1 MKHFLSLLILLQASF
16 IGAQAFY
23 DLDQIETIEITFD
36 FANWDAVLDD
46 AYDSGEYTFASEVII
61 NGIGYDSVGV
71 KYKGNST
78 YNPNQTKNPF
88 HIELDTYKEQDH
100 EGYKDIKLSNV
111 AKDPSFL
118 REVLSYEIIRK
129 YMAAPLSNYANV
141 FVNGELIGLYSNSE
155 SITKTFVSDRFNSKS
170 NDFIKC
176 NPPAGAGPN
185 SSDYPS
191 LEYLGQDSASYVDAY
206 EIKSD
211 DGWQGLINLCDTL
224 ENNPEELESI
234 LDVDRAIWML
244 ALDNVLVNLDSY
256 IGGFKQNYYLYKD
269 DNGRFNP
276 IIWDLNESFAGFTN
290 SGAGNL
296 NNNTSKQ
303 QMSHL
308 LHENDDSFP
317 LVQKILSVPIY
328 RRMYLAHYKT
338 ILLENFGNGSYAIT
352 AQTLQDLIAA
362 SVEEDNN
369 KFYTYNNFIDNLN
382 TDIGGGGGPGGG
394 GPGGS
399 KIGITNLMDSRSSYL
414 LGLSDFN
421 QTEPEISDINLST
434 STPTINEPL
443 SISAN
448 VADAERVFLGFR
460 NTVNGVFRRV
470 EMFDDGMNNDGA
482 AGDQVYGTTLT
493 IERPSTQYYIYA
505 ENDEAGKFSP
515 ERAEYE
521 YHTITAGFVSGVVG
535 DLVINEFMA
544 SNDETEADQDGEF
557 DDWIELYNNG
567 TSSIALDGY
576 FLSDN
581 FENLMKWEFPEG
593 TSIDADGY
601 LMVWCDEDGEQE
613 GLHANFKLSSGGE
626 VIFLVNPEGEVIDE
640 IVFDEQT
647 TDVSTGRFPNG
658 TGDFQ
663 AMTPTFNGENMGT
676 TSLFDQ
682 LQSELGFKIYPN
694 PANNELF
701 VSSEQIIQKIVIYSA
716 SGQQVLKQQPKED
729 FSTIMVN
736 EFPDGLYFILV
747 STEEGN
753 YSSQS
758 FIKQN

>member
-1 MKHFLSLLILLQASF
+1 MKHLFSLLLLLQVSH

-23 DLDQIETIEITFD
+23 DMDQIQTIEITFD
-36 FANWDAVLDD
+36 FANWDAILDD
-46 AYDSGEYTFASEVII
+46 AYESGEYTLASEVVI
-61 NGIGYDSVGV
+61 NGISYDSVGV

-78 YNPNQTKNPF
+78 YNSNQAKNPF

-118 REVLSYEIIRK
+118 REVLSYQIIRK

-141 FVNGELIGLYSNSE
+141 YVNGDLIGLYSNSE
-155 SITKTFVSDRFNSKS
+155 SITKTFVSDRFGSKS

-185 SSDYPS
+185 SSDFPN
-191 LEYLGQDSASYVDAY
+191 LEYLGQDSLSYVDAY

-211 DGWQGLINLCDTL
+211 DGWQGLIDLCDTL
-224 ENNPEELESI
+224 ENHPADIEAI
-234 LDVDRAIWML
+234 LDVDRALWML

-269 DNGRFNP
+269 DNGRFIP
-276 IIWDLNESFAGFTN
+276 IIWDLNESFGVFSMT
-290 SGAGNL
+290 GAGNL
-296 NNNTSKQ
+296 NNNASKQ

-308 LHENDDSFP
+308 LHENDGDFP
-317 LVQKILSVPIY
+317 LIQQLLSVPMFK
-328 RRMYLAHYKT
+328 RMYLAHYKT
-338 ILLENFGNGSYAIT
+338 ILLENFEDGSYATT
-352 AQTLQDLIAA
+352 AEALQDLIAPA
-362 SVEEDNN
+362 VQADDN
-369 KFYTYNNFIDNLN
+369 KFFTYANFLANLN
-382 TDIGGGGGPGGG
+382 SDIGGGGGPGGG

-399 KIGITNLMDSRSSYL
+399 QIGITNLMDARSAYL

-434 STPTINEPL
+434 STPTINESL

-460 NTVNGVFRRV
+460 NTANGVFTRV

-557 DDWIELYNNG
+557 DDWVELYNNG

-593 TSIDADGY
+593 TTIDADGY

-626 VIFLVNPEGEVIDE
+626 VIFLVDPEGEVVDE
-640 IVFDEQT
+640 IVFDEQI

-663 AMTPTFNGENMGT
+663 TMTPTFNGENTGT

-694 PANNELF
+694 PVNNELF